1 MSLDQRQEVLRKFRS
16 DSRIKVI
23 LMSLKAGGQGIN
35 PGAASTAFLLDPW
48 WNPAVEEQAINRC
61 HRIGQTRPVVVKR
74 FVVRGT
80 VEDNMLV
87 LQERKRAVAADAVE
101 SNTAEDWAKVAADRL
116 GLDDLK
122 QFFAR

>member
-35 PGAASTAFLLDPW
+35 LVAASTVFLLDPW